1 MLTTSKRKNVYNKL
15 KEAIAGG
22 SFPPGSR
29 LPNEPELAE
38 VLGVSRLTLRYVLAQ
53 LETENT
59 LVRIKGKGT
68 FVKDVREERLR
79 ILVVMANIPNFT
91 QEATL
96 LNELYKVGEAHNA
109 LLDPVE
115 PAVVRNMSD
124 SEIKEL
130 FSSGRYRGM
139 IYISFNLDEPE
150 ELRSIWKKL
159 QVPSVFFFFNSRF
172 TPPRMPGNA
181 LIVNC
186 DVPGMIREALKYLG
200 NCGHRQVFLLLDGNI
215 NCVSE
220 KEALAL
226 LAECRMGCSEN
237 MVLSNRK
244 GGKAWNQALLETLR
258 SPDAPTAVCCGS
270 SVMALK
276 LYHTFKSVGI
286 RVPEEMAVIAVGQ
299 VPMGAELLTP
309 SLTTVFCQWQE
320 FAAEAW
326 RFLLGSI
333 LRPGGEVP
341 QPGTGV
347 LKNYLFE
354 RQSARS
360 AVQTCQL
367 QEK

>member
-1 MLTTSKRKNVYNKL
+1 MLTTTKRKYVYNKL
-15 KEAIAGG
+15 REAIASG

-38 VLGVSRLTLRYVLAQ
+38 ELGVSRLTLRYVLAQ

-68 FVKDVREERLR
+68 FVKDVREARIR

-96 LNELYKVGEAHNA
+96 LNELYKVGETYNA
-109 LLDPVE
+109 LLEPVE
-115 PAVVRNMSD
+115 PAVVSNLSD
-124 SEIKEL
+124 NEIRDL

-172 TPPRMPGNA
+172 TPARMPDNA

-200 NCGHRQVFLLLDGNI
+200 NCGHRHVALLLDGNI
-215 NCVSE
+215 NCVPE
-220 KEALAL
+220 KEARAL
-226 LAECRMGCSEN
+226 LEECRMGCSEN
-237 MVLSNRK
+237 MVISNRK
-244 GGKAWNQALLETLR
+244 GAQEWKKTLLESLR
-258 SPDAPTAVCCGS
+258 SPEAPTAVCCGS

-276 LYHTFKSVGI
+276 LYHTFRSVGI
-286 RVPEEMAVIAVGQ
+286 RVPEDMSVIAVGQ
-299 VPMGAELLTP
+299 IPMGAELLTP

-320 FAAEAW
+320 FADEAW
-326 RFLLGSI
+326 RFLLGSV
-333 LRPGGEVP
+333 LMPGGEVP
-341 QPGTGV
+341 QPGRGV

-354 RQSARS
+354 RQSARA
-360 AVQTCQL
+360 AVQICQL